1 MAKSSVVYE
10 CQSCGSQSAKWS
22 GQCGECGKWNSLVES
37 VMVRSQK
44 LRSLQSKDRNY
55 GGAKL
60 QKLSE
65 IEVGEVSRRQTGIG
79 ELDRV
84 LGGGIVPGEVI
95 LMIGEP
101 GIGKST
107 LLTQLALQV
116 GSQNPKS
123 KISNNKQIINSKP
136 EKTKQFD
143 ALNLEFGASPQGGV
157 VYVCGEESPGQVKLR
172 VERLRGDSLQ
182 GELQMLAETDVDA
195 ILASINKLDLSLLI
209 IDSVQT
215 LYTEDLPGM
224 AGNIGQIRECTAR
237 LIAYAK
243 SHNVPV
249 VLVGHVTKDGEMAGP
264 KVLEHMVDVV
274 LELTGDRYYDLRL
287 LRTLKNRFGASDEV
301 GVFRMVESGL
311 EEVKN
316 PSEFF
321 LAEREEGAVGSAVSV
336 IMEGTRPV
344 LLEVQALVVDSEL
357 PVPRRVS
364 QGVDVRRVMILL
376 GVLQKYARLAIGNKD
391 VFIKV
396 TGGIT
401 VKEPAIDLA
410 ICLAV
415 ASSVSGKALPKKSVA
430 VGEVGL
436 LGEIRSVSWGEKRVK
451 EAKKLGYTQ
460 IYSRDS
466 YKRVSEI
473 VQQLK

>member
-1 MAKSSVVYE
+1 MKNSIVYE
-10 CQSCGSQSAKWS
+10 CSNCGGQSAKWS
-22 GQCGECGKWNSLVES
+22 GQCRECGKWNTLVES
-37 VMVRSQK
+37 VMMDKHSRSARLAARQV
-44 LRSLQSKDRNY
+44 
-55 GGAKL
+55 GALHSGSVGKL

-65 IEVGEVSRRQTGIG
+65 IEAGAVARRQTGIG

-107 LLTQLALQV
+107 LLTQLAL
-116 GSQNPKS
+116 SQNLQLSIHSSQENEKS
-123 KISNNKQIINSKP
+123 RES
-136 EKTKQFD
+136 
-143 ALNLEFGASPQGGV
+143 V

-172 VERLRGDSLQ
+172 VERLHSRSEGLPHSGSVGD
-182 GELQMLAETDVDA
+182 LQMLPETDVDVIIETIGRIHGFA
-195 ILASINKLDLSLLI
+195 PTLLI

-215 LYTEDLPGM
+215 LYTTDLPGM

-243 SHNVPV
+243 SHNVPI

-264 KVLEHMVDVV
+264 KVLEHMVDAV

-287 LRTLKNRFGASDEV
+287 LRTQKNRFGATDEV

-321 LAEREEGAVGSAVSV
+321 LAEREEGAVGSAVTV

-344 LLEVQALVVDSEL
+344 LLEVQALVVESEL

-376 GVLQKYARLAIGNKD
+376 GVLQKYARLPIGNKD

-396 TGGIT
+396 TGGLS

-415 ASSVSGKALPKKSVA
+415 ASSAKGRALPKNSVA
-430 VGEVGL
+430 IGEVGL

-451 EAKKLGYTQ
+451 EAIKLGFTK

-466 YKRVSEI
+466 YRKVSEI
-473 VQQLK
+473 VKSL

>member
-1 MAKSSVVYE
+1 M
-10 CQSCGSQSAKWS
+10 
-22 GQCGECGKWNSLVES
+22 VES
-37 VMVRSQK
+37 VMVSKHSRSVGA
-44 LRSLQSKDRNY
+44 LHSGSV
-55 GGAKL
+55 GAAKL

-65 IEVGEVSRRQTGIG
+65 IESGTVERKQTGIG

-107 LLTQLALQV
+107 LLTQLALSQSV
-116 GSQNPKS
+116 GRKSSEHSLSQGSELGSQG
-123 KISNNKQIINSKP
+123 
-136 EKTKQFD
+136 T
-143 ALNLEFGASPQGGV
+143 GV
-157 VYVCGEESPGQVKLR
+157 VYVCGEESPGQVKIR
-172 VERLRGDSLQ
+172 VQRMQ
-182 GELQMLAETDVDA
+182 GLHGRENPAPTESQMQMLAETDVDA
-195 ILASINKLDLSLLI
+195 IIATIGGRENLAPTMLI

-215 LYTEDLPGM
+215 LYSSELPGL
-224 AGNIGQIRECTAR
+224 AGSISQIRECTAR

-243 SHNVPV
+243 GHNVPII
-249 VLVGHVTKDGEMAGP
+249 LVGHVTKDGEMAGP
-264 KVLEHMVDVV
+264 KVLEHMVDAV

-287 LRTLKNRFGASDEV
+287 LRTQKNRFGATDEV

-321 LAEREEGAVGSAVSV
+321 LAEREEGAVGSAVTV

-344 LLEVQALVVDSEL
+344 LLEVQALVVESEL
-357 PVPRRVS
+357 PVPRRVA

-376 GVLQKYARLAIGNKD
+376 GVLQKYARLPIGNKD

-396 TGGIT
+396 TGGLS

-415 ASSVSGKALPKKSVA
+415 ASSTMGKALPKNSVA

-436 LGEIRSVSWGEKRVK
+436 LGEIRSVSWSEKRVK
-451 EAKKLGYTQ
+451 EAKKLGYKQ

-466 YKRVSEI
+466 FKRVSEI
-473 VQQLK
+473 VKSL

>member
-1 MAKSSVVYE
+1 
-10 CQSCGSQSAKWS
+10 
-22 GQCGECGKWNSLVES
+22 
-37 VMVRSQK
+37 
-44 LRSLQSKDRNY
+44 
-55 GGAKL
+55 
-60 QKLSE
+60 
-65 IEVGEVSRRQTGIG
+65 
-79 ELDRV
+79 
-84 LGGGIVPGEVI
+84 
-95 LMIGEP
+95 MI
-101 GIGKST
+101 I
-107 LLTQLALQV
+107 
-116 GSQNPKS
+116 
-123 KISNNKQIINSKP
+123 
-136 EKTKQFD
+136 
-143 ALNLEFGASPQGGV
+143 
-157 VYVCGEESPGQVKLR
+157 
-172 VERLRGDSLQ
+172 
-182 GELQMLAETDVDA
+182 
-195 ILASINKLDLSLLI
+195 ASINKLDLSLVI

-215 LYTEDLPGM
+215 LYSSELPGL
-224 AGNIGQIRECTAR
+224 AGSISQIRECTGR

-264 KVLEHMVDVV
+264 KVLEHMVDAV

-287 LRTLKNRFGASDEV
+287 LRTQKNRFGATDEV

-321 LAEREEGAVGSAVSV
+321 LAEREEGAVGSAVTV

-344 LLEVQALVVDSEL
+344 LLEVQALVVESEL

-376 GVLQKYARLAIGNKD
+376 GVLQKYARLPIGNKD

-396 TGGIT
+396 TGGLT

-415 ASSVSGKALPKKSVA
+415 ASSSSGKALPKNSVA

-451 EAKKLGYTQ
+451 EATKLGYTK
-460 IYSRDS
+460 IYSRGS

-473 VQQLK
+473 VKSL

>member
-1 MAKSSVVYE
+1 MKSSVVYE
-10 CQSCGSQSAKWS
+10 CSNCGSQSAKWA
-22 GQCGECGKWNSLVES
+22 GQCSECGKWNSLVEAVVS
-37 VMVRSQK
+37 TRGNRKQELGTRSG
-44 LRSLQSKDRNY
+44 S
-55 GGAKL
+55 KL

-65 IEVGEVSRRQTGIG
+65 IEVGAVSRRQTGIG

-107 LLTQLALQV
+107 LLTQLAMRLDRV
-116 GSQNPKS
+116 AY
-123 KISNNKQIINSKP
+123 I
-136 EKTKQFD
+136 
-143 ALNLEFGASPQGGV
+143 
-157 VYVCGEESPGQVKLR
+157 CGEESPGQVKLR
-172 VERLRGDSLQ
+172 VGRLAKEKGERREEIGM
-182 GELQMLAETDVDA
+182 QMLAETDVDM
-195 ILASINKLDLSLLI
+195 IIASINKLDLSLVI

-215 LYTEDLPGM
+215 LYSSDLPGL
-224 AGNIGQIRECTAR
+224 AGSISQIRECTAR
-237 LIAYAK
+237 LIGYAK
-243 SHNVPV
+243 SKNVPV

-264 KVLEHMVDVV
+264 KVLEHMVDAV

-287 LRTLKNRFGASDEV
+287 LRTQKNRFGATDEV

-311 EEVKN
+311 TEVAN

-321 LAEREEGAVGSAVSV
+321 LSEREEGAVGSAITV

-344 LLEVQALVVDSEL
+344 LVEVQALVVESEL

-364 QGVDVRRVMILL
+364 QGVDVRRVQILL
-376 GVLQKYARLAIGNKD
+376 GVLQKYARLPIGNKD
-391 VFIKV
+391 VFVKV
-396 TGGIT
+396 TGGLM

-415 ASSVSGKALPKKSVA
+415 ASSTTGKALAKKAVA
-430 VGEVGL
+430 MGEVGL
-436 LGEIRSVSWGEKRVK
+436 LGEIRSVSWGEKRMK
-451 EAKKLGYTQ
+451 EATKLGYTK

-466 YKRVSEI
+466 FKKVSEI

>member
-1 MAKSSVVYE
+1 MAKSGVVYE
-10 CQSCGSQSAKWS
+10 CGNCGAQAPKWS
-22 GQCGECGKWNSLVES
+22 GQCGECGKWNSLTETVVS
-37 VMVRSQK
+37 G
-44 LRSLQSKDRNY
+44 RNKQTQERKNARV
-55 GGAKL
+55 GNKL
-60 QKLSE
+60 QHLSE
-65 IEVGEVSRRQTGIG
+65 IESGSVTRRQTGIG

-84 LGGGIVPGEVI
+84 LGGGIVPGEVV

-107 LLTQLALQV
+107 LLTQLAL
-116 GSQNPKS
+116 KLS
-123 KISNNKQIINSKP
+123 K
-136 EKTKQFD
+136 
-143 ALNLEFGASPQGGV
+143 V

-172 VERLRGDSLQ
+172 VERLGQ
-182 GELQMLAETDVDA
+182 QKQTNELSMLAETDVDA
-195 ILASINKLDLSLLI
+195 ILATVDKLDLSLLI

-215 LYTEDLPGM
+215 LYTSDLPGM
-224 AGNIGQIRECTAR
+224 AGNIAQIRECTAR

-243 SHNVPV
+243 RTNVPV

-264 KVLEHMVDVV
+264 KVLEHMVDAV

-287 LRTLKNRFGASDEV
+287 LRTQKNRFGATDEV
-301 GVFRMVESGL
+301 GVFQMVEAGL
-311 EEVKN
+311 IEVAN

-321 LAEREEGAVGSAVSV
+321 LSEREEGAVGSAVAV
-336 IMEGTRPV
+336 IMEGTRSV
-344 LLEVQALVVDSEL
+344 LVEVQALVVESEL

-364 QGVDVRRVMILL
+364 QGVDVRRVQILL
-376 GVLQKYARLAIGNKD
+376 GVLQKYAGLPIGNKD
-391 VFIKV
+391 VFVKV

-415 ASSVSGKALPKKSVA
+415 ASSVGGKALPKNSVS

-436 LGEIRSVSWGEKRVK
+436 LGEIRSVSWAEKRVK
-451 EAKKLGYTQ
+451 EARKLGYTK

-466 YKRVSEI
+466 YRKVSEI
-473 VQQLK
+473 VKSL

>member
-1 MAKSSVVYE
+1 MSKSSIVYE
-10 CQSCGSQSAKWS
+10 CSNCGVQSAKWA
-22 GQCGECGKWNSLVES
+22 GQCGECRSWNTLIEAVYSKK
-37 VMVRSQK
+37 SQIK
-44 LRSLQSKDRNY
+44 NSQILKSGS
-55 GGAKL
+55 KL

-65 IEVGEVSRRQTGIG
+65 IEGGEVMRRVTGIG

-84 LGGGIVPGEVI
+84 LGGGIVPGEVV

-107 LLTQLALQV
+107 ILTQLSLLM
-116 GSQNPKS
+116 GK
-123 KISNNKQIINSKP
+123 
-136 EKTKQFD
+136 
-143 ALNLEFGASPQGGV
+143 V

-172 VERLRGDSLQ
+172 VERLGKKMKSDD
-182 GELQMLAETDVDA
+182 LQMLAETNVD
-195 ILASINKLDLSLLI
+195 SIVATVDKLELSLLI

-215 LYTEDLPGM
+215 LYTDDLPGM
-224 AGNIGQIRECTAR
+224 AGNIAQIRECTGR
-237 LIAYAK
+237 LIGYAK

-249 VLVGHVTKDGEMAGP
+249 ILVGHVTKDGEMAGP
-264 KVLEHMVDVV
+264 KVLEHMVDAV

-287 LRTLKNRFGASDEV
+287 LRTQKNRFGATDEV
-301 GVFRMVESGL
+301 GVFQMVESGL
-311 EEVKN
+311 AEVAN

-321 LAEREEGAVGSAVSV
+321 LAEREEGAIGSAVTV

-344 LLEVQALVVDSEL
+344 LLEVQALVVESEL
-357 PVPRRVS
+357 PVPRRVA

-376 GVLQKYARLAIGNKD
+376 GVLQKYARLPIGNKD

-396 TGGIT
+396 TGGLT

-415 ASSVSGKALPKKSVA
+415 ASSSMGKALPKNSVA

-451 EAKKLGYTQ
+451 EATKLGYKK

-466 YKRVSEI
+466 FKKVSEI
-473 VQQLK
+473 VKSL

>member
-1 MAKSSVVYE
+1 MVKSNVVYE
-10 CQSCGSQSAKWS
+10 CSNCGAQSAKWA
-22 GQCGECGKWNSLVES
+22 GQCSECGKWNSLVEAVAS
-37 VMVRSQK
+37 TKFSNRKFSN
-44 LRSLQSKDRNY
+44 SPI
-55 GGAKL
+55 GAKL

-65 IEVGEVSRRQTGIG
+65 IEVGSVSRRQTGIG

-107 LLTQLALQV
+107 LLTQLAMRLDKV
-116 GSQNPKS
+116 AY
-123 KISNNKQIINSKP
+123 I
-136 EKTKQFD
+136 
-143 ALNLEFGASPQGGV
+143 
-157 VYVCGEESPGQVKLR
+157 CGEESPGQVRLR
-172 VERLRGDSLQ
+172 VDRLAKEKGERREEVGM
-182 GELQMLAETDVDA
+182 QMLAETDVDM
-195 ILASINKLDLSLLI
+195 IIASINKLDLSLVI

-215 LYTEDLPGM
+215 LYSSDLPGL
-224 AGNIGQIRECTAR
+224 AGSISQIRECTAR
-237 LIAYAK
+237 LIGYAK
-243 SHNVPV
+243 SKNVPV

-264 KVLEHMVDVV
+264 KVLEHMVDAV

-287 LRTLKNRFGASDEV
+287 LRTQKNRFGATDEV

-311 EEVKN
+311 TEVAN

-321 LAEREEGAVGSAVSV
+321 LSEREEGAVGSAITV

-344 LLEVQALVVDSEL
+344 LVEVQALVVESEL

-364 QGVDVRRVMILL
+364 QGVDVRRVQILL
-376 GVLQKYARLAIGNKD
+376 GVLQKYARLPIGNKD
-391 VFIKV
+391 VFVKV
-396 TGGIT
+396 TGGLM

-415 ASSVSGKALPKKSVA
+415 ASSTTGKALAKKAVA
-430 VGEVGL
+430 MGEVGL

-451 EAKKLGYTQ
+451 EATKLGYTK
-460 IYSRDS
+460 IYSRDKF
-466 YKRVSEI
+466 KRVSEI
-473 VQQLK
+473 IKSL

>member
-1 MAKSSVVYE
+1 MAKSSIVYE
-10 CQSCGSQSAKWS
+10 CSECGAQSAKWA

-65 IEVGEVSRRQTGIG
+65 IESGKVARRPSGIE

-84 LGGGIVPGEVI
+84 LGGGIVSGEVI

-107 LLTQLALQV
+107 LLTQLALLM
-116 GSQNPKS
+116 GK
-123 KISNNKQIINSKP
+123 
-136 EKTKQFD
+136 
-143 ALNLEFGASPQGGV
+143 V

-172 VERLRGDSLQ
+172 VERLRGQSSKVE
-182 GELQMLAETDVDA
+182 ELQMLPETDVDVIIETVGRTQGSA
-195 ILASINKLDLSLLI
+195 PTLLI

-215 LYTEDLPGM
+215 LYTTDLPGL

-237 LIAYAK
+237 LIGYAK

-264 KVLEHMVDVV
+264 KVLEHMVDAV

-287 LRTLKNRFGASDEV
+287 LRTQKNRFGASDEV
-301 GVFRMVESGL
+301 GVFQMVESGL

-321 LAEREEGAVGSAVSV
+321 LAEREEGAIGSSVAV

-344 LLEVQALVVDSEL
+344 LVEVQALVVDSEL

-376 GVLQKYARLAIGNKD
+376 GVLQKYARLPIGNKD
-391 VFIKV
+391 VFVKV
-396 TGGIT
+396 AGGLT

-415 ASSVSGKALPKKSVA
+415 ASSTMGKALPKTAVS

-436 LGEIRSVSWGEKRVK
+436 LGEIRSVTFGQKRVK
-451 EAKKLGYTQ
+451 EALKLGYKK

-473 VQQLK
+473 VKSL

>member
-10 CQSCGSQSAKWS
+10 CQECGAQSPKWS
-22 GQCGECGKWNSLVES
+22 GQCPECGKWNSLVES
-37 VMVRSQK
+37 VMVGRDQKFRS
-44 LRSLQSKDRNY
+44 SQSKDRNY
-55 GGAKL
+55 GQGKL
-60 QKLSE
+60 QKLEE
-65 IEVGEVSRRQTGIG
+65 IESGKVLRIQTGIG

-107 LLTQLALQV
+107 ILTQLALEM
-116 GSQNPKS
+116 
-123 KISNNKQIINSKP
+123 
-136 EKTKQFD
+136 EK
-143 ALNLEFGASPQGGV
+143 V
-157 VYVCGEESPGQVKLR
+157 VYVCGEESPGQVKIR
-172 VERLRGDSLQ
+172 VDRLGKSKA
-182 GELQMLAETDVDA
+182 GKELSMLAETDVDV
-195 ILASINKLDLSLLI
+195 IIASIDKLDLSLVI

-215 LYTEDLPGM
+215 LYSSDLPGL
-224 AGNIGQIRECTAR
+224 AGSISQIRECTAR
-237 LIAYAK
+237 LINYAK
-243 SHNVPV
+243 GHNVPV

-287 LRTLKNRFGASDEV
+287 LRTQKNRFGATDEV

-311 EEVKN
+311 SEVKN

-321 LAEREEGAVGSAVSV
+321 LAEREEGAVGSAVTV

-364 QGVDVRRVMILL
+364 QGVDVRRVQILL
-376 GVLQKYARLAIGNKD
+376 GVLQKYARLPIGNKD
-391 VFIKV
+391 VFVKV
-396 TGGIT
+396 TGGLTI
-401 VKEPAIDLA
+401 KEPAVDLA

-415 ASSVSGKALPKKSVA
+415 ASSTTGKALPKNAVA

-436 LGEIRSVSWGEKRVK
+436 LGEIRSVSWAEKRVK
-451 EAKKLGYTQ
+451 EATKLGYTK

-473 VQQLK
+473 VSGLK